1 MSIYQL
7 FYVSTAKVGF
17 VQSDVD
23 AILKKAR
30 MFNPSQQLTGMLLFR
45 AGIFLQLLEGD
56 KEKVN
61 ALYQKIKKDPR
72 HRNVFTIFENTAQ
85 QRIFRDWS
93 MGFCE
98 IGPIELKMVNE
109 VIGWK
114 RLVRGKD
121 IEPKVILDLLK
132 QFETKDL

>member
-1 MSIYQL
+1 MSVYQL

-17 VQSDVD
+17 EQTDID

-30 MFNPSQQLTGMLLFR
+30 MFNPSQQLTGVLLFR
-45 AGIFLQLLEGD
+45 GGIFLQLLEGD
-56 KEKVN
+56 KEKVH
-61 ALYQKIKKDPR
+61 ALYKKIKRDPR

-85 QRIFRDWS
+85 KRIFRDWS

-121 IEPKVILDLLK
+121 IEPNTILDLLK
-132 QFETKDL
+132 EFETKAL

>member
-30 MFNPSQQLTGMLLFR
+30 MFNPSQQLTGVLLFR

-56 KEKVN
+56 KEKVH
-61 ALYQKIKKDPR
+61 ALYQKIKKYPR

-85 QRIFRDWS
+85 QRIFRNWS

>member
-30 MFNPSQQLTGMLLFR
+30 MFNPSQQLTGVLLFR

-56 KEKVN
+56 KEKVH
-61 ALYQKIKKDPR
+61 ALYQKIKKDSR

-85 QRIFRDWS
+85 QRIFRNWS